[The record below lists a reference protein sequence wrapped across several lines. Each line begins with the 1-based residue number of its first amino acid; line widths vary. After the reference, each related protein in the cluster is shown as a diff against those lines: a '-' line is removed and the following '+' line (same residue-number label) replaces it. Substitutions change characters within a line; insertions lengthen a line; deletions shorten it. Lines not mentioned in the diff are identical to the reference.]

1 MPKQN
6 KMSPEERE
14 LHALINEIRTNTGV
28 ALSYKQIYSDVAK
41 ILKSK
46 KGNKEDLFIEYYKKL
61 SKQMFDVIAE
71 KRSLASSTGVWL
83 EKYINLNIYS
93 ITKTTADAKTIVN
106 LCCDMIKPG
115 YTDNKDND
123 ISPAGLEKIRDWEI
137 AQLQTRNYYQELSKT
152 MLQLTPEVV
161 EAEKEYIYDE
171 FEIDKPLVT
180 AQQIKNKAS
189 VNINRYSYDSD
200 FKNPRTLATVQL
212 YAKTDVIRKEL
223 GRHGR
228 LWHWYYS
235 KKVAMYKEFLTYAD
249 ASLKRVGF
257 DAQKHGNEAID
268 FCKKNTMHTFK
279 VDVSNVKDAYKRLV
293 DVYEAKRIPE
303 LTIGRDQFEKAQA
316 LDKNAKTEFSNLLKP
331 YADKHG
337 MKHTD
342 FNKVK
347 AYWSNCGAEYD
358 YTRKTEDMY
367 ETATTHLL
375 GTVAVMIESA
385 IKNGREVNVPEILK
399 DARIITN
406 LAIAHN
412 TPAYLVDDI
421 LKNDEIM
428 YLHKADDE
436 NISSTLNYYLRDLSL
451 DKEQIGK
458 YTEEMKTVF
467 DGWRANIEA
476 MQKEDKEIAKS
487 YNPPEPRTFSTDEEA
502 IADSLLNMGYRPP
515 EVDDKGS
522 IVAHER
528 VIETMEKKWFSGDKK
543 HDGAVMEVFLLNA
556 KKLREMS
563 KMAYA
568 KEDEKVGTVP
578 EAKEAWTK
586 AENELNNKYPDYQ
599 SKTMDDFEEVRFSLK
614 GIKLDDGKNID
625 LSEHIDGE
633 SLVKNKEVSISN

>member
-6 KMSPEERE
+6 KMSPKERE
-14 LHALINEIRTNTGV
+14 LHSLINGIRANTGV

-41 ILKSK
+41 ILKSN
-46 KGNKEDLFIEYYKKL
+46 KGNKEDLFVEYYKKL

-83 EKYINLNIYS
+83 EKYINVNSYS
-93 ITKTTADAKTIVN
+93 ITKTTADAKRIAN
-106 LCCDMIKPG
+106 LCCDMIQPG

-137 AQLQTRNYYQELSKT
+137 DQLQSRSYYQELSKT

-161 EAEKEYIYDE
+161 EAEKEYVYDE

-180 AQQIKNKAS
+180 DQQIRNKIS
-189 VNINRYSYDSD
+189 VNPNRYSYDSD

-223 GRHGR
+223 ARHGR

-257 DAQKHGNEAID
+257 DSKKHGNVALD
-268 FCKKNTMHTFK
+268 FCKNNTMHTFK
-279 VDVSNVKDAYKRLV
+279 VDVGNAKDAYKNLV
-293 DVYEAKRIPE
+293 DVYAARRIPE
-303 LTIGRDQFEKAQA
+303 LKIGREQFEKAKA
-316 LDKNAKTEFSNLLKP
+316 LDKNVKTEFSNLLKP

-367 ETATTHLL
+367 ETATTNLL

-428 YLHKADDE
+428 YLYKADDE

-451 DKEQIGK
+451 EKEQINK
-458 YTEEMKTVF
+458 YTEEMKAVF
-467 DGWRANIEA
+467 DGWRANIETI
-476 MQKEDKEIAKS
+476 QKEDKEIAKS

-515 EVDDKGS
+515 EIDDKGS

-543 HDGAVMEVFLLNA
+543 YSDGVKEVFLANA
-556 KKLREMS
+556 KKIREMA

-568 KEDEKVGTVP
+568 KEDEEVGTVP

-586 AENELNNKYPDYQ
+586 AESELKEKYPNYQ
-599 SKTMDDFEEVRFSLK
+599 AKTMDDFEEVRKSLPP
-614 GIKLDDGKNID
+614 IDLNDVKNINV
-625 LSEHIDGE
+625 SQPVSNE
-633 SLVKNKEVSISN
+633 SLVKNKEISAAH